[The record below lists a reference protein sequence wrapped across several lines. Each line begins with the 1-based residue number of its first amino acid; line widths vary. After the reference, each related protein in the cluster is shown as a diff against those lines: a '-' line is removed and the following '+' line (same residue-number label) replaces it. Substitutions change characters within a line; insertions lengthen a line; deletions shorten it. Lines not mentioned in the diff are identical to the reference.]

1 MSDDFTPAGDYYDP
15 SVDSSV
21 DVGATGPT
29 RGGGGFFDD
38 LLGLARQ
45 FVPGV
50 NTAINVA
57 NRLGGVLGGLFSGGG
72 SGGTYSAF
80 DQQISSRSA
89 LGQDPS
95 DFPSLFTGTAPWLVP
110 GWAHYQP
117 TGTYSAFDTY
127 NPVDTG
133 PLEVPPIYRTNFIA
147 ADPQITGEEA
157 GLSTVGPISGMDIA
171 IPMGEGS
178 IPKTLLQWLKR
189 IAVAYGPSVASAVW
203 LEYQK
208 RRRSGQSG
216 TLAKAALDSAY
227 PVRGRISRGRRRR
240 MNPANIRALRRAI
253 RRVRGFKRATRK
265 VRGLGL
271 WGHRGGKTKVVY
283 RRARRGDL
291 YAVEDAADEYDEAED
306 FDMPEGFFREDEM
319 SEEALDY

>member
-21 DVGATGPT
+21 DVGASGPT

-50 NTAINVA
+50 NTAVNIA
-57 NRLGGVLGGLFSGGG
+57 NRIGGVIGGLFSGGG

-95 DFPSLFTGTAPWLVP
+95 DFPQLFIGTGGSNVFVP
-110 GWAHYQP
+110 NWYAGGGGAQLTDLYH
-117 TGTYSAFDTY
+117 TMG
-127 NPVDTG
+127 G
-133 PLEVPPIYRTNFIA
+133 ELEVPPIYRTNFIA
-147 ADPQITGEEA
+147 DSALYSGEEA
-157 GLSTVGPISGMDIA
+157 SLSTVGPISGMDLA

-189 IAVAYGPSVASAVW
+189 IAVAYGPTVASAVW
-203 LEYQK
+203 IEYQK

-216 TLAKAALDSAY
+216 TLAKAALDAAY

>member
-1 MSDDFTPAGDYYDP
+1 MSDNFTPAGDYYDP

-21 DVGATGPT
+21 DVGASGPT

-50 NTAINVA
+50 NTAVNIA
-57 NRLGGVLGGLFSGGG
+57 NRIGGVIGGLFSGGG

-80 DQQISSRSA
+80 DQQISGRSV
-89 LGQDPS
+89 LGQDVANAGGGGAQLT
-95 DFPSLFTGTAPWLVP
+95 DLYHTMG
-110 GWAHYQP
+110 
-117 TGTYSAFDTY
+117 DE
-127 NPVDTG
+127 
-133 PLEVPPIYRTNFIA
+133 LEVPPIYRTNFIA
-147 ADPQITGEEA
+147 DYALTSGGEA
-157 GLSTVGPISGMDIA
+157 SLSTVGPISGMDLA

-189 IAVAYGPSVASAVW
+189 IAVAYGPTVASAVW
-203 LEYQK
+203 IEYQK

-216 TLAKAALDSAY
+216 TLAKAALDAAY

-253 RRVRGFKRATRK
+253 RRIRGFKRATRK

-291 YAVEDAADEYDEAED
+291 YAVEDAADEYDEDED
-306 FDMPEGFFREDEM
+306 YDMPEGFFI
-319 SEEALDY
+319 

>member
-21 DVGATGPT
+21 GLDSGPT
-29 RGGGGFFDD
+29 APARGGGLFDD
-38 LLGLARQ
+38 LIGLARQ

-50 NTAINVA
+50 NTAINIA
-57 NRLGGVLGGLFSGGG
+57 NRIGGVVGGLFSGGG
-72 SGGTYSAF
+72 SSGTYSAF
-80 DQQISSRSA
+80 DNQISSRSA

-95 DFPSLFTGTAPWLVP
+95 DFPQLFIGTRGQNIFTPNWYAGGMGRQTDLLYHATG
-110 GWAHYQP
+110 
-117 TGTYSAFDTY
+117 DE
-127 NPVDTG
+127 
-133 PLEVPPIYRTNFIA
+133 LEVPPIYRTNFIA
-147 ADPQITGEEA
+147 ADPQFTGEEA
-157 GLSTVGPISGMDIA
+157 SLSTVGPISGMDLA

-189 IAVAYGPSVASAVW
+189 IAIAYGPTVASAVW
-203 LEYQK
+203 VEYQK

-216 TLAKAALDSAY
+216 TLAKAALDAAY
-227 PVRGRISRGRRRR
+227 PVRGTISRGRRRR

-271 WGHRGGKTKVVY
+271 WGTHTKRVY
-283 RRARRGDL
+283 ARPRRRRGDL
-291 YAVEDAADEYDEAED
+291 YEVEDAADEFDEAED